1 MVIAVAVPQT
11 ELEGLLG
18 STQPISQGVGQ
29 DPVEL
34 GQRPP
39 DRQSRAHQTHAL
51 HREQA
56 QHQDQGLLVGE
67 HEGWQLEPRA
77 HPVAARPATLRLD
90 RDAHLLEAEDV
101 AAHRARG
108 HLEPLGDLVAA
119 QPPAGLEQLQQG
131 EEALLGE
138 IH

>member
-1 MVIAVAVPQT
+1 MVAVTVAQA

-18 STQPISQGVGQ
+18 GGQPVTERVGE

-34 GQRPP
+34 GQRAPH
-39 DRQSRAHQTHAL
+39 RQSRTHQADAL
-51 HREQA
+51 NGQQA
-56 QHQDQGLLVGE
+56 QHQDQGLLIRE
-67 HEGWQLEPRA
+67 HEGRQLEPGA
-77 HPVAARPATLRLD
+77 HPVAAGPAALGLH

-101 AAHRARG
+101 AAHRAGG

-119 QPPAGLEQLQQG
+119 HPPAGLEPLEQG

-138 IH
+138 VH